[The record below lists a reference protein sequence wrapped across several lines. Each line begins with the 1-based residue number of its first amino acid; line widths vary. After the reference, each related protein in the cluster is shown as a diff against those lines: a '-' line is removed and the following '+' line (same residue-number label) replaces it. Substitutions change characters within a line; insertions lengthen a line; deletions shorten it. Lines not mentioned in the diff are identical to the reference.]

1 MDIKAIF
8 PIGTALSAYTGE
20 KLRSDLFAGLTV
32 GVMLIPQGMA
42 YAMLA
47 GLPPIYGLYAALLP
61 IFIYGLFGSSRQ
73 LAVGPV
79 AMDSLLT
86 AASVG
91 VFAQAGTESYIALA
105 LLLAFMAGAVQFT
118 FGLFKL
124 GFIVNFLSHPVI
136 SGFTSAAA
144 LIIAFSQFKHLFG
157 IPLKSSPYIH
167 KIAIQLFDQVSST
180 NLFALGIGLGAML
193 IIYSL
198 KKLHRMIPAQLV
210 AVIIGILAVW
220 LFDLH
225 EFGIAIVGEVPSG
238 LPHFS
243 WHNFDMTAMQ
253 NLLPAALTIALISF
267 MESYAISKSVQA
279 RHKDYDID
287 ANRELRAL
295 GLANIT
301 GSLFQAF
308 PISGGFSR
316 TAVNDQAGAR
326 TQLASLISA
335 ALIALT
341 LLFLT
346 SLFYFLPNAIL
357 ASVIILAV
365 MGLVD
370 IKEAKYLWKS
380 DRTDFWMMSVSFGAT
395 LAFGIVQ
402 GIGIG
407 IVLSLLVMIYKSSKP
422 HFAELAEIPG
432 TGIYRNIERFSELK
446 PSDGIVVMRF
456 DAPLYFANADY
467 FKTKVQ
473 ELVDAKQTKAKR
485 LVLNFDAVND
495 IDSTALHMLEELWKD
510 LKSQGIEIR
519 FSGIIGP
526 VRDAMQSSGL
536 TERIGAA
543 NFFIRVDEAVK
554 NNTKETGGADGFE
567 KYTMQSN
574 GYISMKNKN

>member
-8 PIGTALSAYTGE
+8 PIGTALSGYTGE

-61 IFIYGLFGSSRQ
+61 IFVYGLFGSSRQ

-105 LLLAFMAGAVQFT
+105 LLLAFMAGAVQFG

-198 KKLHRMIPAQLV
+198 KKWHRMIPAQLV

-220 LFDLH
+220 LLDLH
-225 EFGIAIVGEVPSG
+225 EYGIAIVGEVPSG

-243 WHNFDMTAMQ
+243 WHNFDMSAMQ

-295 GLANIT
+295 GLANMT

-316 TAVNDQAGAR
+316 TAVNDQAGAK

>member
-8 PIGTALSAYTGE
+8 PIGTALSGYTAG
-20 KLRSDLFAGLTV
+20 KFRSDLFAGLTV

-61 IFIYGLFGSSRQ
+61 IIVYALFGSSRQ

-105 LLLAFMAGAVQFT
+105 LLLAFMAGAVQFG
-118 FGLFKL
+118 FGMFKL

-157 IPLKSSPYIH
+157 IPLESSPYIH
-167 KIAIQLFDQVSST
+167 KILIQLFDQLSST
-180 NLFALGIGLGAML
+180 NLYALGIGMGAMI

-210 AVIIGILAVW
+210 AVIIGILVVW

-225 EFGIAIVGEVPSG
+225 EYGLAIVGEVPSG
-238 LPHFS
+238 LPQFS
-243 WHNFDMTAMQ
+243 WHSFDLNAMQ

-279 RHKDYDID
+279 KHKDYDID

-295 GLANIT
+295 GLANMT

-380 DRTDFWMMSVSFGAT
+380 DRIDFWMMVVSFSAT

-407 IVLSLLVMIYKSSKP
+407 VLMSLLVMIYKSSKP
-422 HFAELAEIPG
+422 HVAELAEIPG
-432 TGIYRNIERFSELK
+432 TGVYRNIERFSELK
-446 PSDGIVVMRF
+446 PSEEMVVMRF
-456 DAPLYFANADY
+456 DAPLYFANSGY
-467 FKTKVQ
+467 FKTKVDDLIKSRQ
-473 ELVDAKQTKAKR
+473 NKPKS

-495 IDSTALHMLEELWKD
+495 IDSTALHMLEEIWKD
-510 LKSQGIEIR
+510 LTNQGIDIR

-536 TERIGAA
+536 TERIGKA

-554 NNTKETGGADGFE
+554 KESNNLEQADDLE

-574 GYISMKNKN
+574 

>member
-1 MDIKAIF
+1 
-8 PIGTALSAYTGE
+8 
-20 KLRSDLFAGLTV
+20 
-32 GVMLIPQGMA
+32 
-42 YAMLA
+42 
-47 GLPPIYGLYAALLP
+47 
-61 IFIYGLFGSSRQ
+61 
-73 LAVGPV
+73 
-79 AMDSLLT
+79 MDSLLT
-86 AASVG
+86 ASSVG

-105 LLLAFMAGAVQFT
+105 LLLAFMAGAVQFG

-198 KKLHRMIPAQLV
+198 KKWHRMIPAQLV

-225 EFGIAIVGEVPSG
+225 EYGIAIVGEVPSG

-243 WHNFDMTAMQ
+243 WHNFDMSAMQ

-295 GLANIT
+295 GLANMT

-316 TAVNDQAGAR
+316 TAVNDQAGAK